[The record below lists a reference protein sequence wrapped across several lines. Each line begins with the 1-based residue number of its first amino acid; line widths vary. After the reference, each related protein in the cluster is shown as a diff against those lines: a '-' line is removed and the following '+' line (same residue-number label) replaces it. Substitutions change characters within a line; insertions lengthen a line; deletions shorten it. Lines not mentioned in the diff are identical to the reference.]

1 MKLYYIYIIGIIFC
15 LTSCGHHSQEWEK
28 LQDVETYIEEHA
40 DSALSILQAM
50 NPTHL
55 TNKEEKAKYALLLSM
70 AMDKNF
76 IDRTDFDVLQPAI
89 DYYRNHGTA
98 TDKLRTYYYE
108 GRIYTN
114 QGNNAPAII
123 CFNKGLNEGGKSKDL
138 RTKARTHFAQANIY
152 LELYKID
159 KYIEENIL
167 AAKLFKETNLQN
179 SYANCLTRII
189 NGYIIQEDK
198 ENAQKHINLYK
209 SILDSV
215 SKKRQEEFYT
225 AYLNYAINHETK
237 EEIASILNEYCD
249 NVIEERQDPL
259 SITSAYLT
267 LNCVP
272 KAYSYI
278 QQHQLGTNIK
288 QDIRY
293 YALFSKIHKSMNHLD
308 LALEAFSN
316 YSEMTDSIDLATFEE
331 DTHFIEMLHKLEMET
346 IRKRAFQNQV
356 ASGGLI
362 ALLVLSI
369 ICIWVYVRFSNSKK
383 AKEQLEIEK
392 EKYRLQ
398 CLQIEE
404 ERDNLTQLLSKQKE
418 ELSDTTQSALMERL
432 TLLNRFFT
440 AHITNSNDSTN
451 KLHKEIE
458 TLIANRDTFVDSTRL
473 SFAASHPRFI
483 KYLEEHGLT
492 EWEINYCC
500 LYAVGLRGKEVGTYI
515 KMRSHYN
522 QSSIIREKLGIGEH
536 DTNLG
541 IYIRKLLKGL
551 PTE

>member
-1 MKLYYIYIIGIIFC
+1 M
-15 LTSCGHHSQEWEK
+15 
-28 LQDVETYIEEHA
+28 
-40 DSALSILQAM
+40 
-50 NPTHL
+50 
-55 TNKEEKAKYALLLSM
+55 
-70 AMDKNF
+70 
-76 IDRTDFDVLQPAI
+76 
-89 DYYRNHGTA
+89 
-98 TDKLRTYYYE
+98 
-108 GRIYTN
+108 
-114 QGNNAPAII
+114 
-123 CFNKGLNEGGKSKDL
+123 
-138 RTKARTHFAQANIY
+138 RTKARAHFAQANIY

-159 KYIEENIL
+159 KYIEENLL

-189 NGYIIQEDK
+189 NGYTIQKDK

-209 SILDSV
+209 SILNTV

-259 SITSAYLT
+259 SITNAYLT
-267 LNCVP
+267 LNNVP
-272 KAYSYI
+272 KAYSSI
-278 QQHQLGTNIK
+278 QHHQLGTNIK

-293 YALFSKIHKSMNHLD
+293 YALSSQIHKSMNHLD

-316 YSEMTDSIDLATFEE
+316 YSEMTDSIDLATFEQ
-331 DTHFIEMLHKLEMET
+331 DTHFIEMLHKLEMEA
-346 IRKRAFQNQV
+346 IRKQASQNQIV
-356 ASGGLI
+356 SGGII

-369 ICIWVYVRFSNSKK
+369 ICIWIYVRFSNSKK
-383 AKEQLEIEK
+383 AKEQLETEM

-404 ERDNLTQLLSKQKE
+404 ERDNLTQLLSQQKE
-418 ELSDTTQSALMERL
+418 ELSETAQSALMERL

-451 KLHKEIE
+451 KLHEEIE
-458 TLIANRDTFVDSTRL
+458 TLIANRDTFMDSTRL

-541 IYIRKLLKGL
+541 IYIRKLLEGL